1 MSNVEAWDRAAV
13 RYQEEVDLP
22 IDDVAYGPGLPTEAE
37 LRLLGGLAGKRVL
50 ELGCGGGQAAV
61 ALTRHG
67 AKVIAVDGSEEQIG
81 FARRL
86 GDREGVRV
94 EWHVGDL
101 CDLAFVPADSVDIVL
116 STNTLD
122 YVDDLARVLRSVHR
136 VLRPRGAL
144 VFSLEHPLALER
156 PYLDLS
162 PVKVERFGEQF
173 LVYPRTF
180 SEVVGVLAKAGFRPD
195 AMAEP
200 AAEGAPSPEV
210 VIWRA
215 RKEGR

>member
-13 RYQEEVDLP
+13 RYQEEVDQP
-22 IDDVAYGPGLPTEAE
+22 VAEVSFGPGRPTEAE
-37 LRLLGGLAGKRVL
+37 LRLLGTLEGRRVL

-61 ALTRHG
+61 ALSRQG
-67 AKVIAVDGSEEQIG
+67 AKVIALDGSEEQVAS
-81 FARRL
+81 ARRL
-86 GDREGVRV
+86 AEREGVRV

-101 CDLAFVPADSVDIVL
+101 GDLAFVPADSVDVVL

-122 YVDDLARVLRSVHR
+122 YVEDVARVLRGVHR
-136 VLRPRGAL
+136 VLKPRGAL
-144 VFSLEHPLALER
+144 VFSLEHPLSR
-156 PYLDLS
+156 DGSYFDTS

-180 SEVVGVLAKAGFRPD
+180 SEVVTILSRAGFRPD

-200 AAEGAPSPEV
+200 AGAGGAVPAV
-210 VIWRA
+210 AIWRA
-215 RKEGR
+215 RKAGN

>member
-1 MSNVEAWDRAAV
+1 MTNVEAWDRAAV
-13 RYQEEVDLP
+13 RYQEEVELP
-22 IDDVAYGPGLPTEAE
+22 VDEVSYGPGLPTEGE

-61 ALTRHG
+61 ALTRQG
-67 AKVIAVDGSEEQIG
+67 AKVIAVDGSDEQVTL
-81 FARRL
+81 ARRL
-86 GDREGVRV
+86 SEREGVRV

-101 CDLAFVPADSVDIVL
+101 SDLAFVPAESVDIVF

-122 YVDDLARVLRSVHR
+122 YVEDLARVLRGVHR
-136 VLRPRGAL
+136 VLRPRGTL

-162 PVKVERFGEQF
+162 PLEVERYGELF
-173 LVYPRTF
+173 LVHPRTF
-180 SEVVGVLAKAGFRPD
+180 SEVVTILSRTGFRPD

-200 AAEGAPSPEV
+200 AADGAPSPGV

>member
-13 RYQEEVDLP
+13 RYQEEVEMP
-22 IDDVAYGPGLPTEAE
+22 VADVPYGPGLPTEAE

-50 ELGCGGGQAAV
+50 ELGCGGGHAAV
-61 ALTRHG
+61 ALTRQG
-67 AKVIAVDGSEEQIG
+67 AKVIAVDGSDEQIA

-86 GDREGVRV
+86 GEREGVRV

-101 CDLAFVPADSVDIVL
+101 NELAFVPAESVDIVF

-122 YVDDLARVLRSVHR
+122 YVDDLARVLRGVHR

-162 PVKVERFGEQF
+162 PTKVERFGEQF
-173 LVYPRTF
+173 LVHPRTF
-180 SEVVGVLAKAGFRPD
+180 SEVVTVLSRAGLRPD

-200 AAEGAPSPEV
+200 AVGGAPSV